1 MKTVLLSTYDL
12 GHQPFALASAAAWL
26 RRAGASVT
34 CNDLAVEA
42 LDRDAIR
49 AARLIAIHLPMHT
62 ATRLA
67 AAVAPEIKALNG
79 AAHICFF
86 GLYAPLNAA
95 FLYRIGADS
104 VIGGEFENAMADLYR
119 RLAAGDGDGDSGR
132 PAPVI
137 SFEKQRFLVPE
148 RDGLPP
154 LARYGTVALGGGRP
168 RIIGYTEASRG
179 CKHLCRHC
187 PVVPV
192 YGGRFFIVQPDVVL
206 SDISQLVDAG
216 ARHISFG
223 DPDFFNGIGH
233 ALAIVEALSA
243 AFPALSYDVTV
254 KIEHLLEH
262 ADALAT
268 LARTGC
274 ISITSAVEAVDDRVL
289 GILDKGHSRADFHR
303 AAGLVRAAGIA
314 LAPTFI
320 PFTPWTTTAGFLDLL
335 GDISGLGLVRNVAPV
350 QLAIRLLVPSG
361 SRLLETA
368 ELQLHVDGFDADAL
382 SYRWTNPD
390 PGTEALYAD
399 VRRAVE
405 DGEAAG
411 ADREEIFAAIWRHAH
426 AACGLAPRPLPE
438 TGRGAQPR
446 APLFSEAWYCCA
458 EPTGQQFARV

>member
-1 MKTVLLSTYDL
+1 MKSVLLSTYDL

-26 RRAGASVT
+26 SRAGASVT

-67 AAVAPEIKALNG
+67 AAVMPEIKALNG
-79 AAHICFF
+79 SAHICFF

-95 FLYRIGADS
+95 YLYGIGADS
-104 VIGGEFENAMADLYR
+104 VIGGEFETVIADLYR
-119 RLAAGDGDGDSGR
+119 RLAAGDGDGDGR
-132 PAPVI
+132 TPVI
-137 SFEKQRFLVPE
+137 SLEKQRFLVPE

-154 LARYGTVALGGGRP
+154 LASYGTVAVGDGQP
-168 RIIGYTEASRG
+168 RMIGYTEASRG

-192 YGGRFFIVQPDVVL
+192 YGGRFRIVQPDVVL
-206 SDISQLVDAG
+206 SDIRQLVAAG

-233 ALAIVEALSA
+233 ALPSVEALSA
-243 AFPALSYDVTV
+243 AFPALSYDVTI
-254 KIEHLLEH
+254 KIEHLLHH
-262 ADALAT
+262 AGALAT

-274 ISITSAVEAVDDRVL
+274 ISITSAVETVDDRVL
-289 GILDKGHSRADFHR
+289 DILDKGHSRADFHR

-320 PFTPWTTTAGFLDLL
+320 PFTPWTTPAGFLDLL
-335 GDISGLGLVRNVAPV
+335 RDISALGLVRNVAPV

-368 ELQLHVDGFDADAL
+368 ELQRHLDGFDADAL
-382 SYRWTNPD
+382 SYRWTSSD
-390 PGTEALYAD
+390 PAADALYAD

-411 ADREEIFAAIWRHAH
+411 AGRDGIFAAIWRRAH
-426 AACGLAPRPLPE
+426 AACGLAPPPLPE
-438 TGRGAQPR
+438 TGPGDHPD